1 MTRVREGL
9 YNIGTIKDDNFQS
22 IIIVNLNN
30 ATIVFN
36 NANKGNAASWTNIV
50 KIIDIMKETCKPN
63 HKYIN
68 EKWFQLYKKFIQ
80 KVPREE
86 YIVMIDKINNGLI

>member
-1 MTRVREGL
+1 MTKVREGL

-36 NANKGNAASWTNIV
+36 NTNKGNAALWTNIA
-50 KIIDIMKETCKPN
+50 KIIDIMKETCEPN

-80 KVPREE
+80 KVPKEE
-86 YIVMIDKINNGLI
+86 YIMMIDKINNGLI